1 MSNQYTI
8 NEAGISIIRVIQKEC
23 ELKKLVSNYA
33 KLLGIDY
40 LEAFQEF
47 KEELWGLYGVDISK
61 LEGSGT
67 DYQKIVSNGLY
78 DIARDVMIALMWDKG
93 NNSAVTQLADMMS
106 HILFYNETY
115 KDFINSIPNCAVI
128 DDMPCKRVVKRLT
141 NEQMDAINEYASKHS
156 VDPVEAMHVLFD

>member
-1 MSNQYTI
+1 MSIQCTI
-8 NEAGISIIRVIQKEC
+8 NEAGIPIIRDVQKEC
-23 ELKKLVSNYA
+23 ELKELVSNYA

-40 LEAFQEF
+40 SEAFQEF
-47 KEELWGLYGVDISK
+47 KEELWGLYEVDISK

-78 DIARDVMIALMWDKG
+78 DIARDVMIALDKG
-93 NNSAVTQLADMMS
+93 NNSAVTQLANMMS

-141 NEQMDAINEYASKHS
+141 DEQINAINAYINKYG